1 MFFLTLPL
9 NFISGRYKKPSSR
22 KPLLCPIRKPTK
34 FWLFCS
40 CSPFLSLEKMTRTKY
55 QKESPHRASS
65 PLQRQWLMVW
75 SQLCCYQWR
84 HLAAI
89 PAALLIPSK
98 GQQQYCD
105 DGTTD
110 ASSCTYYIVHSS
122 TKTGRCSITC
132 SRLSL
137 TRTQIA
143 YAPS

>member
-34 FWLFCS
+34 FWLFL
-40 CSPFLSLEKMTRTKY
+40 FLLPLFCPLKKWPAPNIRKSLPTERR
-55 QKESPHRASS
+55 H
-65 PLQRQWLMVW
+65 LQRQWLMVW
-75 SQLCCYQWR
+75 SRLCCYQWR

-89 PAALLIPSK
+89 PAALLIRSK